1 MHPEK
6 QLEVFKNGV
15 KLVILCQAVLEIMD
29 DFKGT
34 KLYKQDTKNLINK
47 LEKKMER
54 LINEPMKNL
63 TKDKEEF
70 LLMQISRGVDKIL
83 KTTLED
89 IALEDD
95 SE

>member
-54 LINEPMKNL
+54 LINEPMKSL

-70 LLMQISRGVDKIL
+70 LLMQISRGVDNIL
-83 KTTLED
+83 NTTLED
-89 IALEDD
+89 IALEDE

>member
-83 KTTLED
+83 KTTLEE
-89 IALEDD
+89 IALEDE

>member
-70 LLMQISRGVDKIL
+70 LLMQISRGVDNIL
-83 KTTLED
+83 NTTLEE
-89 IALEDD
+89 IALED
-95 SE
+95 EIE

>member
-6 QLEVFKNGV
+6 QIEIFKSGV

-34 KLYKQDTKNLINK
+34 KLYRQDTKNLINK

-54 LINEPMKNL
+54 MINEPMENL
-63 TKDKEEF
+63 AKDKEEF
-70 LLMQISRGVDKIL
+70 LLMQISRGVDSIL
-83 KTTLED
+83 NTTLED
-89 IALEDD
+89 IALYDE
-95 SE
+95 SK